1 MLKIV
6 DRSLGW
12 LLLLGG
18 VGHTYG
24 AFQAYAHQSQTFI
37 WAMSGSLAVLLL
49 AVVNLVRVER
59 SDDRTLAWLSFAGCV
74 CWIVLTL
81 GFGKATRDFLDPRV
95 IYHVV
100 VSLGL
105 AVLSLRMA
113 FGWGAGR
120 DTMVAGHAA

>member
-24 AFQAYAHQSQTFI
+24 AFQAYAHQSQTFV
-37 WAMSGSLAVLLL
+37 WALSGSLAVMLL

-59 SDDRTLAWLSFAGCV
+59 ADDRTLAWVSFAGCAG
-74 CWIVLTL
+74 WIALTL
-81 GFGKATRDFLDPRV
+81 VFGKTTRDFMDPRV

-100 VSLGL
+100 VSLAL
-105 AVLSLRMA
+105 AFFSLRTA
-113 FGWGAGR
+113 LGWSGGR
-120 DTMVAGHAA
+120 DDMVAGHAA